1 MAVDEERLLT
11 PRVHI
16 DDEVIDP
23 DLRPRYLREYIGQ
36 ESVKERIAVFIEA
49 ARKRSEALD
58 HVLLYG
64 PPGLGKTTLSHIV
77 ANELGVKIHAT
88 SGPVIERVGDL
99 ASILTHLS
107 ARDVLFIDE
116 IHRLNRTVEEYLYSA
131 MEDFKIDIMIG
142 EGATARSMKV
152 RLNRFTLIGATTR
165 TGLLTSPLR
174 SRFGVHMRL
183 DYYTPEELKAIIL
196 RSARILGVNIT
207 EDGARVLATRSRG
220 TARVANRLLKRV
232 RDFAEVRAD
241 GVVTAEVAEQAL
253 RLLEIDSLGLD
264 AVDRAILLAIIE
276 KYNGGPVGIET
287 ISAAVSEDRDTIED
301 VYEPYLLRQGL
312 LVKTPR
318 GRVATHLAYSHL
330 GFAPPLR
337 QHTLFGE

>member
-1 MAVDEERLLT
+1 
-11 PRVHI
+11 
-16 DDEVIDP
+16 
-23 DLRPRYLREYIGQ
+23 
-36 ESVKERIAVFIEA
+36 
-49 ARKRSEALD
+49 
-58 HVLLYG
+58 
-64 PPGLGKTTLSHIV
+64 
-77 ANELGVKIHAT
+77 
-88 SGPVIERVGDL
+88 VGDL

-196 RSARILGVNIT
+196 RSARILG
-207 EDGARVLATRSRG
+207 G